1 MKTNLPLWAMA
12 FYLLKKQW
20 ECLSRRG
27 GKLQLLI
34 KGDGLEVH
42 DFYNGK
48 KYSNHFIFHKI
59 LYYYVK
65 V

>member
-34 KGDGLEVH
+34 KGDRL
-42 DFYNGK
+42 
-48 KYSNHFIFHKI
+48 
-59 LYYYVK
+59 
-65 V
+65 